1 MNREFR
7 ALFDDS
13 GLIYGDK
20 THSTVIIC
28 LWSRKEEIAKRVSA
42 SHYAA
47 LGQLFNAE
55 RGIDFLIRTLLA
67 NPQISN
73 LVVTGA
79 DLGNAGKALKDFFE
93 KGIEKSKTIS
103 GKETWKVK
111 SDFNAFIGID
121 IPEKVLNELKDSI
134 KFEQIGDISK
144 LNSMKLDKPK
154 KTRQEYNFPP
164 QKHEFVRMYT
174 SETAGFL
181 VRGKNISSV
190 WIKLLDQINKFGKQV
205 SHDGKNFKE
214 LIDFVSVI
222 EAENPEQFL
231 FPEFLPISKKE
242 FEEFFEQFMHSSAS
256 GDKCHY
262 GERMTQYFGINQL
275 DKAAQK
281 LFDSM
286 NSRKAIVCLWDA
298 KNDLSSHASPCI
310 TQLWFRI
317 VEGKLALTATIA
329 SNEIF
334 KLYLLNA
341 FSLRKIQFQV
351 LQKINEKLSKQ
362 AVSLELGP
370 LIIVSQ
376 SAHIYET
383 DWKNSEETVKQN
395 FSKIL
400 HLRENYFDPR
410 GNFVI
415 YISQGKIVIEHLSP
429 DNQLL
434 YMFDA
439 DTAYELWDVLV
450 RENVV
455 SNISHA
461 IYIGTELQKA
471 EIALKNG
478 LKYEQDK
485 ALDLNKK
492 N

>member
-1 MNREFR
+1 MSREFH

-13 GLIYGDK
+13 GLVYGDK
-20 THSTVIIC
+20 KHSTVIIC
-28 LWSRKEEIAKRVSA
+28 LWSRKEEIAKRVSS

-93 KGIEKSKTIS
+93 KGFEKSKTIA

-121 IPEKVLNELKDSI
+121 IPEKVLQELRDSI

-144 LNSMKLDKPK
+144 LNSMKLEKPK
-154 KTRQEYNFPP
+154 KTRQKHIFPP
-164 QKHEFVRMYT
+164 QKQEFVRMYT
-174 SETAGFL
+174 SEEAGFL

-214 LIDFVSVI
+214 IIDAVCVI
-222 EAENPEQFL
+222 ESEDPDNLQ
-231 FPEFLPISKKE
+231 FPEFLSTNRKE
-242 FEEFFEQFMHSSAS
+242 FDSFFKEFLNDENYGKRISSQIASATEKLSFSIGSRKIVISLWNAKDLNSHSSPVITELLF
-256 GDKCHY
+256 KI
-262 GERMTQYFGINQL
+262 QNN
-275 DKAAQK
+275 K
-281 LFDSM
+281 LF
-286 NSRKAIVCLWDA
+286 
-298 KNDLSSHASPCI
+298 
-310 TQLWFRI
+310 
-317 VEGKLALTATIA
+317 LTATIA
-329 SNEIF
+329 SNEAF
-334 KLYLLNA
+334 KHFLLNA
-341 FSLRKIQFQV
+341 FSLRKLQQQF
-351 LQKINEKLSKQ
+351 LDELNKKLEKQ
-362 AVSLELGP
+362 ALCIDLGAMI
-370 LIIVSQ
+370 LNIQ
-376 SAHIYET
+376 SAHIFEA
-383 DWKNSEETVKQN
+383 DFSKSEETVKQN

-415 YISQGKIVIEHLSP
+415 YISEGKIVIEHLSP

-434 YMFDA
+434 FMFDA
-439 DTAYELWDVLV
+439 LTAYELWDILV
-450 RENVV
+450 RENIIT
-455 SNISHA
+455 NISHA
-461 IYIGTELQKA
+461 LYIGTELQKA

-485 ALDLNKK
+485 ALDFGKK